1 MNIKL
6 NDGVTREFQQGT
18 APLEMAR
25 ELDGELY
32 KNALAAQVDGKLC
45 SLYSPVE
52 SDCEVKILTF
62 EDEGGRWVLLA
73 HSLPRYG
80 PGGQAPVPR
89 GQAGHRSGHGEW
101 VLLRF

>member
-32 KNALAAQVDGKLC
+32 KNALGR
-45 SLYSPVE
+45 P
-52 SDCEVKILTF
+52 
-62 EDEGGRWVLLA
+62 GGRKTVQPLQPCGKRL
-73 HSLPRYG
+73 
-80 PGGQAPVPR
+80 R
-89 GQAGHRSGHGEW
+89 G
-101 VLLRF
+101 